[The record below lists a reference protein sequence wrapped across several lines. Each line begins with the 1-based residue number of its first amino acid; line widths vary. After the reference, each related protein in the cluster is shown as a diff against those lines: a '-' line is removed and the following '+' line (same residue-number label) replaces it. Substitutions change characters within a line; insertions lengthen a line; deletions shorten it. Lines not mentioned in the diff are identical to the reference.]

1 MGKIYVAGHR
11 GLVGSAIVT
20 ALELSGVPRS
30 RILTRTHKEL
40 DLTDPYAVRA
50 FFSMGDIEQ
59 VYLAAAYVGGVYANN
74 VYPGAFIFNNLMIQT
89 NVIDAAASGGV
100 KKLLFLGS
108 NCIYPTDAP
117 QPIKEES
124 LMRGPLEPTN
134 EPYAVAKIAG
144 IKMCESYNREYK
156 TDYRSVLPCN
166 LYGLNDNY
174 HPEGGHI
181 TAGLIQAFHTAK
193 VKELPAV
200 NVWGTGKPRREFLY
214 GDDLAEACLLVMN
227 TEKEKWE
234 SIVDPRCNMV
244 NVGSGVDYTVSEFA
258 GKVAKVVGY
267 QGLITHDTSR
277 PDGVMSKLA
286 DSSKI
291 RALGWKPRT
300 TLHEGLFKAY
310 LDYRQRFTR

>member
-11 GLVGSAIVT
+11 GLVGSAICAT
-20 ALELSGVPRS
+20 LYRAGVKESNIIKKS
-30 RILTRTHKEL
+30 RQEL
-40 DLTDPYAVRA
+40 DLLDPTAVKS
-50 FFSMGDIEQ
+50 FFSSEDVEQ
-59 VYLAAAYVGGVYANN
+59 VYMAAAYVGGVLANN
-74 VYPGAFIFNNLMIQT
+74 LYPGMFIYNNLMIQT
-89 NVIDAAASGGV
+89 NVIDAAASHGV
-100 KKLLFLGS
+100 KKMVFLGS

-174 HPEGGHI
+174 HPEHGHI
-181 TAGLIQAFHTAK
+181 TAGMIRTFHDAK
-193 VKELPAV
+193 KNDLPMVK
-200 NVWGTGKPRREFLY
+200 VWGTGNPRREFLY

-227 TEKEKWE
+227 TEKTVWE
-234 SIVDPRCNMV
+234 SIVDPRCNMI
-244 NVGSGVDYTVSEFA
+244 NVGSGVDHPVSEFA
-258 GKVAKVVGY
+258 QKVAYVVGY
-267 QGLITHDTSR
+267 RGKIEYDHTK

-291 RALGWKPRT
+291 QSLGWKPKI
-300 TLHEGLFKAY
+300 TLSEGLYRACI
-310 LDYRQRFTR
+310 DYRQRF